1 MKKRKN
7 HSPEFKAKVALEA
20 IREEMTLAELSKKY
34 GVHPTQIGTWKRAAI
49 ENMATAF
56 TRRGA
61 APEQMSAADV
71 DKLHSKIGQLVVE
84 RDFLTEA
91 SHQFARD
98 ARQKMV
104 SRDHKLSMRKQC
116 ELLQLSRS
124 RLYYQPVG
132 ESAEN
137 LRFMEMIDKQFLETP
152 WYGSRQMARHMK
164 RNNHKCGRHRV
175 RRLMRLM
182 RLVPIYQEPNTSK
195 KHPQHKIWPY
205 LLRNVVVDRPNQVWC
220 ADISYI
226 PMRRGF
232 LYLVAIMDWYSRKV
246 LAWRLSNSMDA
257 DFCVEALK
265 DALAKHGKPE
275 IFNTD
280 QGSQF
285 TSGAWI
291 DRLIDAGIKISMDG
305 KGAWRDNRM
314 IERLWRSLKY
324 ECAYLNAF
332 ETGSEMRAGIGKWL
346 TYYNAERPHS
356 THGILTPDEAYASK
370 AEPMR
375 LAA

>member
-7 HSPEFKAKVALEA
+7 HSPDFKAKVALEA

-34 GVHPTQIGTWKRAAI
+34 GVHPTRIGTWKRAAI

-56 TRRGA
+56 TRRGS
-61 APEQMSAADV
+61 APEQVSAADV

-84 RDFLTEA
+84 RDFLAEA
-91 SHQFARD
+91 SHQLPRD

-104 SRDHKLSMRKQC
+104 SRDHKLSLRKQC
-116 ELLQLSRS
+116 ELLRLSRS

-137 LRFMEMIDKQFLETP
+137 LGFMEMIDKQFLETP
-152 WYGSRQMARHMK
+152 WYGSRQMARYMK
-164 RNNHKCGRHRV
+164 RNGHRCGRHRV

-205 LLRNVVVDRPNQVWC
+205 LLRNIVIDRPNQVWC
-220 ADISYI
+220 ADITYI

-257 DFCVEALK
+257 DFCVQALK
-265 DALAKHGKPE
+265 EAIAKHGTPE
-275 IFNTD
+275 IFNSD

-291 DRLIDAGIKISMDG
+291 DVLTDAKIRISMDG

-324 ECAYLNAF
+324 ECVYLHAF
-332 ETGSEMRAGIGKWL
+332 ETGSEMRAGIGKWM
-346 TYYNAERPHS
+346 TYYNSARPHS
-356 THGILTPDEAYASK
+356 THGVLTPNEAYASK
-370 AEPMR
+370 TKTMR
-375 LAA
+375 IAA